1 MTLAPG
7 IELPAA
13 EVARICRRFQVK
25 ELSLFGSVARGEL
38 RPDSDIDLL
47 VEFLPG
53 APIGLFELWEMGE
66 GLESLL
72 GRRVDLAPKGGLKP
86 LIRLRIL
93 QESRLL
99 YAA

>member
-1 MTLAPG
+1 MT
-7 IELPAA
+7 ISLPEA
-13 EVARICRRFQVK
+13 EVARVCRRYQVK
-25 ELSLFGSVARGEL
+25 ELSVFGSTARGDL

-53 APIGLFELWEMGE
+53 AAIGLFELWEMGE
-66 GLESLL
+66 ELESLL
-72 GRRVDLAPKGGLKP
+72 GRRVDLVPKGGLKP
-86 LIRLRIL
+86 LIRPRIL